1 MSSLKFRSN
10 LLLSLFVLAIILLV
24 INILVKS
31 NYTNSNSEEQFLD
44 AKEIRQRFLNIL
56 DDFGIED
63 KLIKESKIK
72 DEFSGRK
79 IPSLKILVP
88 EDLSIPEILQ
98 DIYQSF
104 AKDSLK
110 YSSVEKVKGGKSVL
124 VLIKGKSAIL
134 QAEFNY
140 AKNVYRNKGTIAFIL
155 KAIEPGNDLTE
166 GLIGSSAKLN
176 FLISPDSKF
185 IQNLDLMK
193 TNDKQFSILV
203 DDHISEQKYK
213 LGPAFS
219 EQRVISVV
227 KTLVKDF
234 SNATCF
240 IIDDKSEFYNSP
252 NRLTLT
258 RELNKRNIKLFTF
271 SDFVNLGNDEN
282 VAEAFNEVMQNTNP
296 DKGIIIL
303 LDETSYQALIPE
315 IKKYK
320 KRGYKVLNSSQLL

>member
-44 AKEIRQRFLNIL
+44 AKEIRQRFLNTL
-56 DDFGIED
+56 DDFGIDD
-63 KLIKESKIK
+63 KFIKESSSK
-72 DEFSGRK
+72 DEFSGHK
-79 IPSLKILVP
+79 IPLLMIQVP
-88 EDLSIPEILQ
+88 EDLSITEILQ
-98 DIYQSF
+98 DIYHSF
-104 AKDSLK
+104 AKDSLIF
-110 YSSVEKVKGGKSVL
+110 SSVEKVKNGKSTL
-124 VLIKGKSAIL
+124 ALLKGRSAIL
-134 QAEFNY
+134 RAEFNY

-176 FLISPDSKF
+176 FLISPDSKYT
-185 IQNLDLMK
+185 QDLDLMK
-193 TNDKQFSILV
+193 VNDKQFSILI

-219 EQRVISVV
+219 EQRVIAVV
-227 KTLVKDF
+227 KTLVKDY

-240 IIDDKSEFYNSP
+240 ILDDKSEFYNSP

-282 VAEAFNEVMQNTNP
+282 VAEAFNEVMQNTNQ

-303 LDETSYQALIPE
+303 LDETSYRALIPE